1 MIYKV
6 LFAAVCVWIFVYTVS
21 YAVWGMKNKTKLG
34 AVCVF
39 ALSAVELALSV
50 YTAVIY

>member
-1 MIYKV
+1 MIYKI

-21 YAVWGMKNKTKLG
+21 YAVWEMKNKNKLG

-39 ALSAVELALSV
+39 ALSAAELALSV
-50 YTAVIY
+50 YTVAVY